1 MKYLPVILI
10 VGLFLVILLSG
21 CVTDSGTVVEK
32 TKLTTDQVNVDQ
44 VKTEK
49 VINIENAKVGQTYT
63 VDYLKDKFD
72 VTLQEIS
79 FEEYAGYSISKRY
92 LLAFFE
98 IKNSGTQTLIM
109 MPNIYILDKESEK
122 YDKTIAF
129 GLDQEKYSKELS
141 FLKDLPPNSKTS
153 GWVAFEVPEGKNKF
167 SMYFEYSNQ
176 FLDDVP
182 KYIKWDLEKK

>member
-1 MKYLPVILI
+1 MKFLPIILI
-10 VGLFLVILLSG
+10 VGLFLVVLLSG
-21 CVTDSGTVVEK
+21 CVTDSGAVVEK
-32 TKLTTDQVNVDQ
+32 QNKISDDPTNTQAQ
-44 VKTEK
+44 TEK
-49 VINIENAKVGQTYT
+49 ITNIENAKVGQTYT

-79 FEEYAGYSISKRY
+79 FEEYAGYSIDKHY

-98 IKNSGTQTLIM
+98 IKNSGTKTLIM
-109 MPNIYILDKESEK
+109 MPNIYVLDNESEK
-122 YDKTIAF
+122 YDNTIAF

-141 FLKDLPPNSKTS
+141 FLKDLPPTAKTS
-153 GWVAFEVPEGKNKF
+153 GWVAFEIPEDKNKF